1 MDQVPSN
8 VVLWTGLVGF
18 LLPPVLAVVL
28 QQGWSSQV
36 KSVVAFLACVVA
48 GFGLA
53 YWQGNLDGADV
64 ATAALSVLTV
74 AQATYQG
81 FWKPT
86 GIAVGID
93 AATSRKA
100 A

>member
-18 LLPPVLAVVL
+18 LLPPALAIVL
-28 QQGWSSQV
+28 QQGGSSQV
-36 KSVVAFLACVVA
+36 KSVVA

-64 ATAALSVLTV
+64 ATAALIVLTV

-86 GIAVGID
+86 GIAVGIE

>member
-1 MDQVPSN
+1 MEQVPSN

-36 KSVVAFLACVVA
+36 KSGVAFLACVVA

-53 YWQGNLDGADV
+53 YWQGNLDWADV
-64 ATAALSVLTV
+64 ATAALIVLTV
-74 AQATYQG
+74 AQSTYHG
-81 FWKPT
+81 FWRPS
-86 GIAVGID
+86 GISGAVEGR
-93 AATSRKA
+93 TTLR
-100 A
+100 